1 MLLAA
6 PGLFSMMTVCPR
18 PAAIFWPTVRAT
30 MSIAPPGAKPTRI
43 LTVFEG

>member
-6 PGLFSMMTVCPR
+6 PGLLSMTTVCPML
-18 PAAIFWPTVRAT
+18 AAIFWPTVRAT

-43 LTVFEG
+43 RTVFEG